1 MIHLVSRSAH
11 QRPAP
16 HLQRPSHT
24 VAKCRPERP
33 RRRRLLSW
41 LRHGAAHAARPTS
54 WHNDRALSIPQEP
67 DATGGVATAT
77 ASAPATGCSQPPEG
91 EPSLPSMG
99 IRRPGMSCP
108 VFAITPFTNRQLAQR
123 ITVRPRRRRM
133 FRGESAIVSPRS
145 HHAPRGT
152 TRSEQLNLLGTC
164 SARVPWVSGAA
175 VSGGAYPCVA
185 TNPAAARA
193 TLLSP

>member
-1 MIHLVSRSAH
+1 MVHLILRSAH
-11 QRPAP
+11 LRPSP
-16 HLQRPSHT
+16 HLQQPSRT
-24 VAKCRPERP
+24 VAECRPERP
-33 RRRRLLSW
+33 RPRRQTNWPRQ
-41 LRHGAAHAARPTS
+41 GAARTARPTS
-54 WHNDRALSIPQEP
+54 WHNGRALSIPQKP
-67 DATGGVATAT
+67 AATDGVAAAT